1 MKRMYDKDKI
11 RKLVIIGIFS
21 DDLILNDFSLK
32 GGNALSIAYDIN
44 NRASMDID
52 ISMKGDLKDINI
64 TKIQLEKL
72 LENNIRNV
80 LITENFDLIDF
91 KLIDSPKKTD
101 KPNWGGYRVSFK
113 VIDLSISNMFGGD
126 IEKIRKTSIA
136 LGKGNKKDMTIDIS
150 KYEYID
156 QSIIIE
162 INDTLVSSYSLLMI
176 VAEKLRAICQQMPE
190 YKEIMS
196 IKTSP
201 RPRDFYDIFTIFNY
215 KKELFDE
222 ILLKENK
229 DIIKKMFKIKN
240 VPLNL
245 IDKIKLTET
254 KEFHERAFG
263 SVEQSIGK
271 DAHNKGFSF
280 YYDFVCEL
288 IEKINLDA

>member
-1 MKRMYDKDKI
+1 MMRVYDKDKI

-52 ISMKGDLKDINI
+52 ISMKGDLNDIDI
-64 TKIQLEKL
+64 TKQQLENL
-72 LENNIRNV
+72 LENNIREV
-80 LITENFDLIDF
+80 LKTENLDLIDF

-113 VIDLSISNMFGGD
+113 VIDLSISNQFDGD

-136 LGKGNKKDMTIDIS
+136 LGKDNKKDMTIDIS

-156 QSIIIE
+156 HSIIIE

-190 YKEIMS
+190 YKEIMN
-196 IKTSP
+196 IKISP
-201 RPRDFYDIFTIFNY
+201 RPRDFYDIFTIFNHE
-215 KKELFDE
+215 KELYDE
-222 ILLKENK
+222 FLLEENRY
-229 DIIKKMFKIKN
+229 IIKKMFEIKN
-240 VPLNL
+240 VPLTL
-245 IDKIKLTET
+245 INKIKLTRT
-254 KEFHERAFG
+254 KEFHEIAYS

-271 DAHNKGFSF
+271 DVHNKGFSF

>member
-229 DIIKKMFKIKN
+229 DIIKKCLK
-240 VPLNL
+240 
-245 IDKIKLTET
+245 
-254 KEFHERAFG
+254 
-263 SVEQSIGK
+263 
-271 DAHNKGFSF
+271 
-280 YYDFVCEL
+280 
-288 IEKINLDA
+288 